1 MRVNDIPAR
10 PLKAF
15 RRGGVIPAHPLALNA
30 DRKLD
35 ERRQR
40 ALSRYYIDAGAVGLA
55 VGVHTTQFEIREKGL
70 FRPVLEI
77 AAEEAASWCPDCEPL
92 MVAGAVGPTAQAVDE
107 ARLAADL
114 GYHAALLSL
123 AGHEESVDDLIE
135 HCRAV
140 SEVMPII
147 GFYLQS
153 SIGGPVLPRAFWSRF
168 AELENVLG
176 IKIAPFN
183 RYRTLDVVRGVVEAE
198 AEERISLY
206 TGNDDNIVADLL
218 TPYRIQRKGNPIT
231 VRIVGGLLGHW
242 SVWTQRAVELIERI
256 RNLDEKPT
264 IDQSWLTLDA
274 STTDCN
280 AAFFDAANDYQGVI
294 TGLHEVLRRQGLLQ
308 GVWCL
313 DEAETFGPGQ
323 LNEIDRVYRDHPE
336 LNDDEFVRANLQRWL
351 DE

>member
-1 MRVNDIPAR
+1 MRIDDIPER
-10 PLKAF
+10 PLTAF
-15 RRGGVIPAHPLALNA
+15 RRGGAIPAHPLALDA

-40 ALSRYYIDAGAVGLA
+40 ALARYYIDAGAIGLA

-77 AAEEAASWCPDCEPL
+77 AAEEAAGWSPDSPPL
-92 MVAGAVGPTAQAVDE
+92 MVAGAVGPTSQAIDE
-107 ARLAADL
+107 AQIAADL
-114 GYHAALLSL
+114 GYHAVLLSL
-123 AGHEESVDDLIE
+123 AGHEENVDDLVE

-140 SEVMPII
+140 CEVMPII

-153 SIGGPVLPRAFWSRF
+153 SIGGPVLPRAFWNGF
-168 AELENVLG
+168 ARLENVLG

-183 RYRTLDVVRGVVEAE
+183 RYRTLDVIRGVVEAE

-218 TPYRIQRKGNPIT
+218 TPYRIRRDGKTIS

-242 SVWTQRAVELIERI
+242 SVWTKRAVELIERV
-256 RNLDEKPT
+256 RGLDETTT

-294 TGLHEVLRRQGLLQ
+294 AGLHEVLRRQGFLQ

-323 LNEIDRVYRDHPE
+323 LDEIDRVYRDYPE

-351 DE
+351 GG